1 MYEMQLRPQQSQRIK
16 KKAFNDEVDVAEAK
30 ANVCSCVSGVHS
42 CVCSW
47 KMPTVTALI
56 AKKKKKKPLNR
67 GKKGK
72 QMS

>member
-1 MYEMQLRPQQSQRIK
+1 MYEMQLRPKQSQRIK

-47 KMPTVTALI
+47 KMPTVTALK
-56 AKKKKKKPLNR
+56 ASSGDNETETYVLEHL
-67 GKKGK
+67 
-72 QMS
+72 